1 MPDVVASALKRLGP
15 VLSTVLVAEL
25 VSLGLTPVNA
35 RQKVS
40 RSTSIKKLA
49 YLPFPRNAR
58 FVYLTDDYGSPL
70 FWEALTK
77 ALIEH
82 TSGYG
87 GALASLMA
95 RGIMPVAHFAIA
107 CGAPI
112 RQKKHLSASTILERL
127 TKAELTKVY
136 DVPGV
141 GPCVELAQQTLADT
155 STVAKLRARLRTEQ
169 ILLAAVRDWLRNLGL
184 VSYGAV
190 EIRDEN
196 PAQPRVGTFNWDLTA
211 PSYLPAF
218 TSLENKSTLKPGF
231 VACDVL
237 TGINVSVEALE
248 PFLNKCKT
256 LRALP
261 KVGRC
266 LQILV
271 ADGYTKEAFQRAKN
285 EGIVPATTETLF
297 GTDVARALRELTSLL
312 ADTYH
317 RPGTFEKVDEVFK
330 RLTHIEGAALNLR
343 GTLFEFLAAETVRL
357 ETGLANIR
365 LNEQLRHVDGRG
377 VEVDVL
383 AVRHDHNVTFIECK
397 GYKPGGLVPDEN
409 VDRWLDDRIH
419 LLNEI
424 ADDERFW
431 RNCRRVFEYW
441 TTGRLSPE
449 AQEKFARIAAQTK
462 KYDVVPVDSDEVQRR
477 VNATNNAALKRTL
490 KQHFKEHPLEAA
502 EAAAKRSMRRLPI
515 PQPVPLRKR
524 REG

>member
-1 MPDVVASALKRLGP
+1 MLDVVASALKRLGP

-25 VSLGLTPVNA
+25 VRLGLTPANA

-49 YLPFPRNAR
+49 YLPFRRNAR
-58 FVYLTDDYGSPL
+58 FVYLADDYGSPD
-70 FWEALTK
+70 FWSALTK

-95 RGIMPVAHFAIA
+95 RGGIMPVAHFAIA

-112 RQKKHLSASTILERL
+112 RQKKHLAASTILERL

-141 GPCVELAQQTLADT
+141 GQCVELAQQTLADT
-155 STVAKLRARLRTEQ
+155 STVAKLRARLRTEE

-184 VSYGAV
+184 VSFGAV
-190 EIRDEN
+190 DIRDESS
-196 PAQPRVGTFNWDLTA
+196 AQPRVGTFNWDLTA

-271 ADGYTKEAFQRAKN
+271 ADGYTKDAFQRAKN
-285 EGIVPATTETLF
+285 EGIVPATIETLF
-297 GTDVARALRELTSLL
+297 GTDVAAALRELTSLL

-317 RPGTFEKVDEVFK
+317 RPDTFAKVDEVFK

-357 ETGLANIR
+357 GTGLATIR

-377 VEVDVL
+377 IEVDVL
-383 AVRHDHNVTFIECK
+383 AVRHDHDVTFIECK
-397 GYKPGGLVPDEN
+397 GYKPGGLVPDEA

-419 LLNEI
+419 LLNSI
-424 ADDERFW
+424 ADEERFW

-449 AQEKFARIAAQTK
+449 AQEKFARAAQTK
-462 KYDVVPVDSDEVQRR
+462 KYDVVLVDSDEVQRR

-490 KQHFKEHPLEAA
+490 KQHFREHPLEAA

-515 PQPVPLRKR
+515 PQLAQLRKR
-524 REG
+524 GAD